1 MARIRSIKP
10 EFFSS
15 FTLAKLPLEA
25 RYLFIGL
32 WTEADDFGRLV
43 DSPKKIAGTVFP
55 HDAKVSV
62 GKVESW
68 LCALA
73 AGNDPAIIR
82 YSHQGSYF
90 IAINKWEKHQKISHR
105 GESRIA
111 APTPEDYPKDT
122 GKDAEE

>member
-32 WTEADDFGRLV
+32 WTEADDYGRIV
-43 DSPKKIAGTVFP
+43 DSPKKIAGAVFP
-55 HDAKVSV
+55 HDSKVSV
-62 GKVESW
+62 PKVEAW
-68 LCALA
+68 LKLLA
-73 AGNDPAIIR
+73 DGDDPAIIR
-82 YSHQGSYF
+82 YSVGDANY
-90 IAINKWEKHQKISHR
+90 IAVHKWEKHQKISHR

-111 APTPEDYPKDT
+111 APAPEDYPNGAGD
-122 GKDAEE
+122 GSEG